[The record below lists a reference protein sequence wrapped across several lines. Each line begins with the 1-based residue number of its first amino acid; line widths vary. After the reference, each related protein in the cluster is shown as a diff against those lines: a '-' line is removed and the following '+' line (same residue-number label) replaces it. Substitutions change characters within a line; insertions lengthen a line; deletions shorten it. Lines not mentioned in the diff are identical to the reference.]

1 MVHPLTH
8 VFFNKLNIKMGMGG
22 WSILFVYLLFR
33 LGYIEHWADPQGYG
47 TYPAPIIFKTRECG
61 GGGYSSQMAL
71 CVKT

>member
-1 MVHPLTH
+1 
-8 VFFNKLNIKMGMGG
+8 MGMGGG